1 MGMKRISNIQLASTE
16 TDRKVMLRVSF
27 VVMILL
33 WLLSVVILTFGWLV
47 ASTASDFVWDA
58 RHLVPGVVLTLLC
71 LLVIPIQLRR
81 YLREL
86 RSLRDSNTATPLGDH
101 HPKA

>member
-1 MGMKRISNIQLASTE
+1 VGMKRIRNIQLSSTE

-27 VVMILL
+27 VVLILL
-33 WLLSVVILTFGWLV
+33 WLLAVAMLTLGWLLQTTD
-47 ASTASDFVWDA
+47 SKFVWDA
-58 RHLVPGVVLTLLC
+58 RHLAPGVLLTLLC
-71 LLVIPIQLRR
+71 LLIIPIQLRR

-86 RSLRDSNTATPLGDH
+86 RSLRGSSTTTPSGDH

>member
-1 MGMKRISNIQLASTE
+1 MKRIRNIQLSSTE

-27 VVMILL
+27 VVLILL
-33 WLLSVVILTFGWLV
+33 WLLAVTILIFGWLLQTTD
-47 ASTASDFVWDA
+47 SEFIWDA
-58 RHLVPGVVLTLLC
+58 QRLAPGVLLALLC
-71 LLVIPIQLRR
+71 LFVIPIQLRR

-86 RSLRDSNTATPLGDH
+86 RSLRDSNAVLPSGDH